1 MVIYIYNLESRRI
14 CEFEIWKSR
23 VFYVGGG
30 YGDDCVGGVGG
41 VVRED
46 SSNFV
51 TVKF

>member
-1 MVIYIYNLESRRI
+1 MSYA
-14 CEFEIWKSR
+14 
-23 VFYVGGG
+23 GGG

-51 TVKF
+51 TVKPQFL